1 MSIRTVGNQYQADF
15 MKAGVRHRKGFD
27 TEVEAAA
34 WEAEM
39 KRRIALNLSL
49 HDILGGT
56 KKDKTLS
63 DLLDVVF
70 SNVWQGMEQEQ
81 NCLYEIKKLNEYF
94 GDVSARALKTTH
106 MDDYVTHLKRL
117 GYKPATLNRKLGM
130 LKQALKYGHDRGWVD
145 VLPKIPRFT
154 TNNERLIFWSVE
166 DEKEIVDAMDALDA
180 KMHNTQKKFL
190 FFKHFLV
197 WSIDTGMRPS
207 ESRRLTAN
215 QIRFDPNRECYI
227 ADIKASQSKTGTKGA
242 RSIPLTTRAYAAFE
256 YAQKHNKTSPWAFWD
271 KGQCRR
277 HWDILKDFLKNED
290 PEFVFY
296 IARHTCA
303 SRMVQRGVPITV
315 VKDWMGHSK
324 IETTMIYAKLAPDGL
339 MVGLEAL
346 QQ

>member
-1 MSIRTVGNQYQADF
+1 MSIRTVGNKYQADF
-15 MKAGVRHRKGFD
+15 MKAGVRHRRGFD
-27 TEVEAAA
+27 TEIEAIA

-49 HDILGGT
+49 QDIVEGVN
-56 KKDKTLS
+56 KDKTLS
-63 DLLDVVF
+63 DILDIVF
-70 SNVWQGMEQEQ
+70 TNVWQGMEQEQ
-81 NCLYEIKKLNEYF
+81 HCLYEIKKLNEYF
-94 GDVSARALKTTH
+94 GDVSARTLQTTH
-106 MDDYVTHLKRL
+106 MDDFVTHLKRL
-117 GYKPATLNRKLGM
+117 GYKPSTLNRKLGM

-145 VLPKIPRFT
+145 ALPRIPRFA

-166 DEKEIVDAMDALDA
+166 EEQEILSTMKKL
-180 KMHNTQKKFL
+180 HTRLNNTQKQFEYFAR
-190 FFKHFLV
+190 FFV

-207 ESRRLTAN
+207 ESRRMKAS
-215 QIRFDPNRECYI
+215 QVRFDPHLDCFVV
-227 ADIKASQSKTGTKGA
+227 DIKASQSKTGSKGA
-242 RSIPLTTRAYAAFE
+242 RTIPLTARAYKAFE
-256 YAQKHNKTSPWAFWD
+256 DSVLNDKEYPWGFWD

-277 HWDILKDFLKNED
+277 HWNILRDEMENTD
-290 PEFVFY
+290 DEFVFY

-339 MVGLEAL
+339 MVGLKAL